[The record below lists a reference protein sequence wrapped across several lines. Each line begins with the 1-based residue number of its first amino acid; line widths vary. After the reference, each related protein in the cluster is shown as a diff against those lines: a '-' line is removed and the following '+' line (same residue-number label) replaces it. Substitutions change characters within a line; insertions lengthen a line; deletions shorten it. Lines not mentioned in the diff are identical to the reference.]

1 MNRDIIPTV
10 LLFAWAMLGQGAEH
24 ILREVG
30 FRKLNALFSLLG
42 LTLAVTIVAAS

>member
-1 MNRDIIPTV
+1 MTI
-10 LLFAWAMLGQGAEH
+10 WAY

-42 LTLAVTIVAAS
+42 LTLAVTIVAA